1 MGHAEGVALREG
13 VTGSSLY
20 GSSSVYGGG
29 VCGVAGNGFIVAD
42 ESEELGDAY
51 RVDDV
56 LCKFDGVSLYGSEM
70 VF

>member
-1 MGHAEGVALREG
+1 M
-13 VTGSSLY
+13 
-20 GSSSVYGGG
+20 
-29 VCGVAGNGFIVAD
+29 CGVAGNGFIVAD